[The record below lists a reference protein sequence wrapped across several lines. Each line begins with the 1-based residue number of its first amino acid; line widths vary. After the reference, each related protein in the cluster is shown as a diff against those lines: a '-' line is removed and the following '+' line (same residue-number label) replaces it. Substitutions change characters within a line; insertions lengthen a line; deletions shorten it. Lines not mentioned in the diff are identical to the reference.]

1 MSNRIHAII
10 HSAST
15 AAAGAGAGLA
25 QIPGSDS
32 LAIVPIQI
40 AMINGIALEHGTRID
55 KAAAMSII
63 GTQTATMVGRKI
75 SQFLIGWIPV
85 AGNALNAAT
94 AAGVT
99 EAVGWAADSYFKKK
113 RLSD

>member
-1 MSNRIHAII
+1 MNKNNRINVII

-32 LAIVPIQI
+32 VAIIPIQI

-63 GTQTATMVGRKI
+63 GTQAATMVGRKV
-75 SQFLIGWIPV
+75 SQFLLGWIPV

-99 EAVGWAADSYFKKK
+99 EAVAWAANSYFE
-113 RLSD
+113 RRR